1 METPKS
7 SPQHSKTQV
16 NQSLIFGFSESG
28 SETSSS
34 SDDQP
39 EKRDTMPDLPFGQ
52 LNKTDSYLES
62 EPSPKGGT
70 RETFYQRCD
79 YDIDET
85 SMSSKIMA
93 TDQGLALIEAP
104 IKFSDFQHQLSVRDL
119 DAEYAILKIVTDPG
133 NHEEM
138 L

>member
-1 METPKS
+1 
-7 SPQHSKTQV
+7 
-16 NQSLIFGFSESG
+16 
-28 SETSSS
+28 
-34 SDDQP
+34 
-39 EKRDTMPDLPFGQ
+39 MPDLPFGQ

-104 IKFSDFQHQLSVRDL
+104 IKFSDFQH
-119 DAEYAILKIVTDPG
+119 
-133 NHEEM
+133 
-138 L
+138 